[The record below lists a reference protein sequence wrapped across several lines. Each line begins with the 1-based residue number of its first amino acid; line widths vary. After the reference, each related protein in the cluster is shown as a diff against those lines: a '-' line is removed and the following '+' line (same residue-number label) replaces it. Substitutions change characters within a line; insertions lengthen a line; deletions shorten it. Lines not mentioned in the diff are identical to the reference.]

1 MNFFASTTTAG
12 PAVVYCSGQRR
23 ASA

>member
-1 MNFFASTTTAG
+1 MNFFASTATAG